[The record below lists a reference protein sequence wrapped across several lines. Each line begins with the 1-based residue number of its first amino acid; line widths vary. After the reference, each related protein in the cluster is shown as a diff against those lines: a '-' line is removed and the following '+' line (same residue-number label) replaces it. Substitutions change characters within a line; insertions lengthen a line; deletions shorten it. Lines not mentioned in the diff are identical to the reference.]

1 MLQCVTQEEEEEDEE
16 GKKVIQMLM
25 NGWRN
30 VLVSE
35 QQHKMKPGDN
45 LKDAFRALWEPS
57 ADYAEGKCW

>member
-1 MLQCVTQEEEEEDEE
+1 MLECITQEEEEE

-35 QQHKMKPGDN
+35 QQQKMKPDDN
-45 LKDAFRALWEPS
+45 LKDTFAALWERS
-57 ADYAEGKCW
+57 ADYTEGKCLKG